1 LEAVLSFPDQSI
13 RRKLLTLTALSTA
26 VGLLLAAA
34 ALIGF
39 AWFTARA
46 GYERD
51 LATVVRIVGDNSTAA
66 LLFGDRK
73 AANET
78 LAALRAKP
86 EIRQACLY
94 REVPGAEA
102 EAFGAYTPGETAP
115 CPAHPEAAGL
125 IQASDQLI
133 EVAAVELKGERVGT
147 LRVTQTLESLRG
159 TLLTQIVITLTILAV
174 AFAVSFAIGWRMQ
187 RSISNPIVRLADTAQ
202 RVSATKNY
210 ALRATHS
217 GRDEVGRLVDNFNQ
231 MLEQI
236 ALRERDIRDARDQL
250 EQQVQEKS
258 RANAGL
264 ELALERLRET
274 QAQLVQSEKMASL
287 GALVAGV
294 AHEINTPV
302 GVGVTAASTLKA
314 KATQFSSQYESGA
327 MRRSDLERF
336 VAMANESTRII
347 LTNLHRAADLIQSFK
362 QVAVD
367 QSSGERRRFGLKT
380 YLDEVL
386 LSLRPRLRKGGH
398 EVSVECP
405 ESLLVD
411 SYPGALAQIVTNF
424 VSNSM
429 MHAYRD
435 GEHGHIGIQAREAG
449 DWVELIYR
457 DDGCGIPPEH
467 LPRVFDP
474 FYTTKRGSGGSGL
487 GMHIVYNLVTQML
500 GGRITLSSTPGEG
513 VEIIVRFPTGIKAA
527 IAEAVT

>member
-1 LEAVLSFPDQSI
+1 MFSFPDLSI

-34 ALIGF
+34 ALIGY
-39 AWFTARA
+39 AWFSARA

-51 LATVVRIVGDNSTAA
+51 LATVVHIVGDNSTAA
-66 LLFGDRK
+66 LLFNDRK
-73 AANET
+73 AASET

-94 REVPGAEA
+94 RPTPGGEVEL
-102 EAFGAYTPGETAP
+102 FGAYAQGDASP
-115 CPAHPEAAGL
+115 CPQQAGTAGL
-125 IQASDQLI
+125 IQDTDQLT
-133 EVAAVELKGERVGT
+133 EVAPVELKGEQVGT
-147 LRVTQTLESLRG
+147 LRVTQTLQPLRA
-159 TLLTQIVITLTILAV
+159 TLLTQIVITLAILAV
-174 AFAVSFAIGWRMQ
+174 AFTVSFVIGWRMQ
-187 RSISNPIVRLADTAQ
+187 RSISDPIVQLAETAQ
-202 RVSATKNY
+202 RVSATRDY
-210 ALRATHS
+210 TLRAAHS

-231 MLEQI
+231 MLGQI
-236 ALRERDIRDARDQL
+236 ALREREIRVARDEL
-250 EQQVQEKS
+250 ELQVQEKS

-264 ELALERLRET
+264 ELALERLREA

-302 GVGVTAASTLKA
+302 GVGVTAASTLKT
-314 KATQFSSQYESGA
+314 KAEEFDQRYQAGS

-336 VAMANESTRII
+336 VAMATEATRII
-347 LTNLHRAADLIQSFK
+347 LANLHRAADLIQSFK

-367 QSSGERRRFGLKT
+367 QSSGERRRFGVKA

-386 LSLRPRLRKGGH
+386 VSLGPRLRKGGH

-405 ESLLVD
+405 DHVMVD

-424 VSNSM
+424 VSNTL
-429 MHAYRD
+429 MHAYPD
-435 GEHGHIGIQAREAG
+435 GAHGRIRIQVQQSG
-449 DWVELIYR
+449 GHVDLTYR
-457 DDGCGIPPEH
+457 DDGCGITPEN

-487 GMHIVYNLVTQML
+487 GMHIVYNLVTQLL
-500 GGRITLSSTPGEG
+500 GGRISLNSRPGEG
-513 VEIIVRFPTGIKAA
+513 VEINVRFPAA
-527 IAEAVT
+527 VASAHSEAVT